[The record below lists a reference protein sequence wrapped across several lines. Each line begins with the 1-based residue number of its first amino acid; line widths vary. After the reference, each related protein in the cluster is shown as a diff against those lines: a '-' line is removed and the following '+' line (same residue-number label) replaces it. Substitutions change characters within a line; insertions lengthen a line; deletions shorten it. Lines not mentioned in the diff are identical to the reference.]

1 MLNNN
6 CLYIILRMMK
16 KNLLKVAF
24 VVTIAMVSG
33 INVFNAKKSESLSD
47 IALANVEA
55 LASNEINPNISY
67 GYALREC
74 KDSEGRVTGEQ
85 CKLYYPSAEC
95 DNRRAWGECY

>member
-1 MLNNN
+1 MLIKWSFDNKVK
-6 CLYIILRMMK
+6 MK
-16 KNLLKVAF
+16 HRVVKIVFVA
-24 VVTIAMVSG
+24 VIAMVSA
-33 INVFNAKKSESLSD
+33 INVFTAPKSGTLSD